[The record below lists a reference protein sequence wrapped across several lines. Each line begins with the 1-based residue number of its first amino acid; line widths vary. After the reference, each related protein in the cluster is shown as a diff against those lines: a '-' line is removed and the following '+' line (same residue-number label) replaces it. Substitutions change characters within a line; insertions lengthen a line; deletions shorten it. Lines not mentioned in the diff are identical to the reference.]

1 MLTYVAVAVGGAAGA
16 MTRYGLARFI
26 DHRLGGAFPYGTL
39 SVNLLGSLAIGI
51 LWALLD
57 KQADVPVELKQLLT
71 VGFLGAFTTF
81 STFSLDTMQ
90 LLQDAAYGKAMVN
103 VLMNVVLCI
112 AAAWLGTQIT
122 RWR

>member
-16 MTRYGLARFI
+16 MTRYGLARVI